1 MADNKITF
9 WGKCDGISVEQLIRY
24 GRFNMNVKHFHNQYE
39 IFYIIEGERQFFFDN
54 KSYNAYAGDLA
65 ILDTNLVHTTCSISD
80 EDKGYNRV
88 ILYIDYEK
96 MCDFDKK
103 YPGLNLV
110 NYFHN
115 NYGIYHLNE
124 DQRIAFLNLYRDLRH
139 ELSKKA
145 PDINQGLKLQ
155 LYTGYISCSP

>member
-96 MCDFDKK
+96 CVILTKST
-103 YPGLNLV
+103 LV
-110 NYFHN
+110 LILLITFT
-115 NYGIYHLNE
+115 I
-124 DQRIAFLNLYRDLRH
+124 IMA
-139 ELSKKA
+139 
-145 PDINQGLKLQ
+145 
-155 LYTGYISCSP
+155 YTTSMKTSV